1 MIPISVGHY
10 DEGTWS
16 DNYLWMSIP
25 NPGAPVIT
33 SEPQSAAVKAG
44 KQVNLSEAD
53 GTDCTYQ
60 WQYRWNELDRLYR
73 GKMPRVQITVSR

>member
-1 MIPISVGHY
+1 
-10 DEGTWS
+10 
-16 DNYLWMSIP
+16 MSIP

-44 KQVNLSEAD
+44 KQVNLSVEAD

-60 WQYRWNELDRLYR
+60 WQYSTDGTNW
-73 GKMPRVQITVSR
+73 TVV